1 MLLSYLVPVVIS
13 IFTFIVKLKSV
24 LTFYPS
30 YCIIPYSSKKY
41 FSRRGINNM
50 DPSTFVAFFH
60 DALNAYNKMC
70 EPILEE
76 FDIPQV
82 SFDILMFLKNNPDLC
97 TAQQISEFRNIKKNL
112 VSVHVDKL
120 VTAGYLQR
128 GTVAGD
134 RRKILLSCTEKAQ
147 PILNAGLKMQQ
158 NFKQELTRNIS
169 GEHISIYKEIIVAMA
184 GNVRRM
190 LNE

>member
-1 MLLSYLVPVVIS
+1 M
-13 IFTFIVKLKSV
+13 T
-24 LTFYPS
+24 
-30 YCIIPYSSKKY
+30 
-41 FSRRGINNM
+41 
-50 DPSTFVAFFH
+50 PSTFITFFH

-70 EPILEE
+70 EPILHE

-128 GTVAGD
+128 GTVVGD
-134 RRKILLSCTEKAQ
+134 RRKILLSCTEKAK
-147 PILNAGLKMQQ
+147 PILKSGLKMQQ
-158 NFKQELTRNIS
+158 DFNQRLILNIPE
-169 GEHISIYKEIIVAMA
+169 EHMSIYKEIIESMA
-184 GNVRRM
+184 VNARQM
-190 LNE
+190 MNE